1 MKKVLSTVTLIMALI
16 MIIPTNVFASEN
28 DNGIM
33 LTEYDGNENFN
44 QNFTLYDTLWGIR
57 HEIHMNV
64 YFEISYEYEEDSWS
78 RIKDYTIHI
87 NSLDIDGNG
96 VSYSV
101 EDTYLGMSAVY
112 KIVKI
117 NDSQLVKIGMSVD
130 NYGDVNVYAQ
140 LI

>member
-1 MKKVLSTVTLIMALI
+1 
-16 MIIPTNVFASEN
+16 MIHF
-28 DNGIM
+28 
-33 LTEYDGNENFN
+33 
-44 QNFTLYDTLWGIR
+44 
-57 HEIHMNV
+57 
-64 YFEISYEYEEDSWS
+64 
-78 RIKDYTIHI
+78 

-130 NYGDVNVYAQ
+130 NYGEVNVYAQ

>member
-1 MKKVLSTVTLIMALI
+1 
-16 MIIPTNVFASEN
+16 
-28 DNGIM
+28 
-33 LTEYDGNENFN
+33 
-44 QNFTLYDTLWGIR
+44 
-57 HEIHMNV
+57 MNV